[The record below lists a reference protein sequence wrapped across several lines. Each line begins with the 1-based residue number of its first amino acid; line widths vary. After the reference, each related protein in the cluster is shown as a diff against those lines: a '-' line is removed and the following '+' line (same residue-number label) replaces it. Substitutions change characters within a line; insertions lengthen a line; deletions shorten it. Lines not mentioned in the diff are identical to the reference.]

1 MSHIYSKTFPKFLSV
16 NTVKYIL
23 LIAGISY
30 FSPEIIAQAGG
41 PANVYP
47 KEVKLQI
54 DSLRAVL
61 STNAHDTSKAFAYVG
76 LAELLYVADIDILK
90 NLCEK
95 AKSIAEL
102 NLKKTSLTAAER
114 IAFKT
119 ALAGAFNNI
128 GYVYDIK
135 GSISKALENYHHAL
149 KLQQEIGAK
158 EGIASS
164 LNSIAY
170 LYVNQGD
177 STRALEYYHKS
188 LKIEEAL
195 GSKQRM
201 ATSLTNIGAIYGDQN
216 DISLALEYYH
226 RSLKMYEEIGYKEGM
241 ASSLNNIGVIYSGEG
256 DSTLALEYY
265 NKAVAIKE
273 GLGDKKGVAH
283 SLNSI
288 GHMYKSHGNNARA
301 LLYYNKSLKIREQ
314 IDDRQGIAV
323 SLTNIGEISLEQG
336 EVSESKVMAKKSL
349 ELAKVLG
356 SPAIIRNASKL
367 LSEVLKEE
375 DNYEEALKMHE
386 LYIMMRD
393 SVLNQEIK
401 NATLKQEAQFQ
412 IAQGEAKIKLLDKE
426 KQIIAARVTYQRNL
440 AIGAGFGVLVLI
452 LFLWRLSINNARL
465 KLGARTL
472 EASNKTI
479 GMQKDQAEAH
489 LTNLQDENTNLEEKL
504 ENLREPGNNILTMN
518 SSGLRLDV
526 DKIYCVESQNRYL
539 LITYHADRIES
550 IYERTSLKDFI
561 QQLPTNFVQIH
572 RSYCIN
578 TAHIKSRVSKYKLIM
593 KDDQLLPIS
602 QSYVDD
608 LDKALKQV

>member
-1 MSHIYSKTFPKFLSV
+1 MNAVKHIFLIV
-16 NTVKYIL
+16 
-23 LIAGISY
+23 GIGCCTS
-30 FSPEIIAQAGG
+30 EIVAQTAN
-41 PANVYP
+41 PANRYS
-47 KEVKLQI
+47 KEVKRQI
-54 DSLRAVL
+54 DSLRTVI
-61 STNAHDTSKAFAYVG
+61 STNPHDTSVAYAYVG
-76 LAELLYVADIDILK
+76 LAELLYVADIDTLK

-95 AKSIAEL
+95 AKKIAVL
-102 NLKKTSLTAAER
+102 NLKKSGLTVTER

-135 GSISKALENYHHAL
+135 GSISEALENYHNAL
-149 KLQQEIGAK
+149 KLQEEIGAK

-188 LKIEEAL
+188 LKIEEEL

-216 DISLALEYYH
+216 DISLALVYYN
-226 RSLKMYEEIGYKEGM
+226 RSLKMYKEIGYKEGM
-241 ASSLNNIGVIYSGEG
+241 ASSLSNIGVIYSGEG
-256 DSTLALEYY
+256 DSTRALEYY
-265 NKAVAIKE
+265 NKALAIRE
-273 GLGDKKGVAH
+273 NIGDKKGVAH

-288 GHMYKSHGNNARA
+288 GHMYKSLGNNSKA
-301 LLYYNKSLKIREQ
+301 LIYYTRSLKIREE
-314 IDDRQGIAV
+314 IDDKQGIAI

-336 EVSESKVMAKKSL
+336 EVGQSKVLAKKSL
-349 ELAKVLG
+349 ELAKDLG

-375 DNYEEALKMHE
+375 NNYEEALKMHE

-401 NATLKQEAQFQ
+401 NATLKQEAQYQ
-412 IAQGEAKIKLLDKE
+412 IAQREAQIALLDKE
-426 KQIIAARVTYQRNL
+426 KQIIAAKVNYQRNL
-440 AIGAGFGVLVLI
+440 AIGAAFGVLGLI

-479 GMQKDQAEAH
+479 GMQKDQAETH
-489 LTNLQDENTNLEEKL
+489 LATLQDQNLNLEEKIEKL
-504 ENLREPGNNILTMN
+504 KEPQSNILTLN
-518 SSGLRLDV
+518 SSGLRLEV
-526 DKIYCVESQNRYL
+526 DKIYYVESQNRYL
-539 LITYHADRIES
+539 LITYHAEQIES

-561 QQLPTNFVQIH
+561 GQLPPNFVQIH

-578 TAHIKSRVSKYKLIM
+578 IAHIKSRVSKYKLIM
-593 KDDQLLPIS
+593 KDDQLLPVS
-602 QSYVDD
+602 QSFVDAFD
-608 LDKALKQV
+608 NAIG